1 MPVDRIVVGTDGSDS
16 AARAVGHA
24 ARLAGT
30 AGAELVVVHVYRT
43 GDPSQATTPR
53 NLGASLLRDV
63 SARHSEG
70 LTVRPVLKEGP
81 AAEVLVSLAADESA
95 GLVVVGNRGLGN
107 RRVLMGTVPARVAA
121 GAPCDVFIAHTT
133 PIDHPEV
140 GRVLIATDGSAT
152 ARRAE
157 ATGARWV
164 SALGAESETLR
175 VTEGDP
181 AAGIVRAATERRADL
196 IVVGNKGLTGM
207 RRFLT
212 SVPSRVAR
220 HAPCHVLLVKTT

>member
-16 AARAVGHA
+16 AALAVEHA

-30 AGAELVVVHVYRT
+30 AGAELLVVHVYRT
-43 GDPSQATTPR
+43 RDPAEATTPR
-53 NLGASLLRDV
+53 DLGASLLRDV
-63 SARHSEG
+63 AARHSRG
-70 LTVRPVLKEGP
+70 VTVRPLLREGP
-81 AAEVLVSLAADESA
+81 AADVLVSLAADESA
-95 GLVVVGNRGLGN
+95 GLIVVGNRGLGR

-133 PIDHPEV
+133 PVDHPDV
-140 GRVLIATDGSAT
+140 GRVLIATDGSPT

-164 SALGAESETLR
+164 SVLGAESETLQ
-175 VTEGDP
+175 VSEGDP
-181 AAGIVRAATERRADL
+181 AEGIVRAATDRRTDL